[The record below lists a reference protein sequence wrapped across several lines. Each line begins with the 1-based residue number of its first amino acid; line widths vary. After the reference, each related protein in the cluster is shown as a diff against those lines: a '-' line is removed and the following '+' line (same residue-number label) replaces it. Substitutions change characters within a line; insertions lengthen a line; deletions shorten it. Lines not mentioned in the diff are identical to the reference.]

1 MCYVTELPHS
11 LSIENEYSYESLNSL
26 KKYAIIGL
34 ALNLTGF
41 ALGFAGQGL
50 YQMGIVSLD
59 SGMATLEPLG
69 DLAFGLGLVIVIT
82 SAALAGVEMRY
93 TAIAGAVI
101 GIGLFFKSAL
111 HEIHIA
117 SGIGFGLPHT
127 AHVGLGAI
135 LITVSA
141 AALTIIS
148 LRSKR
153 EIKVRKSV

>member
-1 MCYVTELPHS
+1 
-11 LSIENEYSYESLNSL
+11 LNSL

-34 ALNLTGF
+34 ALNLIGF

-50 YQMGIVSLD
+50 YQMGIESLD
-59 SGMATLEPLG
+59 SGIATLEPLG
-69 DLAFGLGLVIVIT
+69 DLAFGLGLVIVIA

-93 TAIAGAVI
+93 IAIAGAVI